1 MNGFYNR
8 GREGLLSGTNW
19 AFKSNRYIFVI
30 KGLKQMVFIS
40 GEVKKKVKLSLFTL
54 WRHTG

>member
-54 WRHTG
+54 